1 MYTFHGSLA
10 ERESYALP
18 SREGDEDE
26 ECFSILYGVD
36 PKPPAVL
43 KQSNDE
49 WYALP
54 CGSDPIRIF
63 PQSTEDRAELYAE
76 FKRLGPDVFGIDS
89 MAGASVTANSD
100 LWERNGAMELI

>member
-1 MYTFHGSLA
+1 MQRALSLMYTFHGSLA

-26 ECFSILYGVD
+26 ECFSMLCGVD

-49 WYALP
+49 WYANSIYR
-54 CGSDPIRIF
+54 G
-63 PQSTEDRAELYAE
+63 QSRA
-76 FKRLGPDVFGIDS
+76 IC
-89 MAGASVTANSD
+89 
-100 LWERNGAMELI
+100 